1 MATMRVKVSEAGRLS
16 LPVEVR
22 RQLGIERGGTV
33 VLKVEDGEVRMTTL
47 QETVRRIQERMRK
60 LTQGKN
66 ISVDDFLAWKR
77 EQAALE
83 SGEPVDPEAA
93 GR

>member
-1 MATMRVKVSEAGRLS
+1 MQGHRVKVAENGRMS

-22 RQLGIERGGTV
+22 RQLGIERGGVV
-33 VLKVEDGEVRMTTL
+33 VLKVEDGEARMTTL
-47 QETVRRIQERMRK
+47 QEIVRHVQERMQR
-60 LTQGKN
+60 LAHGKN

-83 SGEPVDPEAA
+83 KKEAA
-93 GR
+93 AAEAGR